1 MCYASRVDV
10 FEAIA
15 DDTRRRVL
23 LALAEQPRTAGA
35 LAANEVHSR
44 PAVSRHLRVLREAA
58 LVRAQSVGRTRVYS
72 LDPAGLAPVRA
83 LLARLDESVAD
94 ENLAVETRGRHPSPA
109 SPPIAP
115 EHFDALEL
123 EVRRAAREPGVTER
137 EGIA

>member
-1 MCYASRVDV
+1 MDA

-15 DDTRRRVL
+15 DDTRRRIL
-23 LALAEQPRTAGA
+23 LALADEPRTAGA

-44 PAVSRHLRVLREAA
+44 PAVSRHLRVLREST
-58 LVRAQSVGRTRVYS
+58 LVRARSVGRTRVYS
-72 LDPAGLAPVRA
+72 LDPAALAPVRE
-83 LLARLDESVAD
+83 LLARLDASVAVESVAA
-94 ENLAVETRGRHPSPA
+94 EVGARHPSPA
-109 SPPIAP
+109 SPPFAP

>member
-1 MCYASRVDV
+1 MDA

-15 DDTRRRVL
+15 DDTRRRIL

-35 LAANEVHSR
+35 LAANEAHSR
-44 PAVSRHLRVLREAA
+44 PAVSRHLRVLRESS

-72 LDPAGLAPVRA
+72 LDPAALTPVRE
-83 LLARLDESVAD
+83 LLARLDESVAA
-94 ENLAVETRGRHPSPA
+94 ESGARHPSPA

-115 EHFDALEL
+115 ERFDALDL
-123 EVRRAAREPGVTER
+123 EVRRAAREPGNTER